1 MFIWIVHRQLEIQ
14 GVADMGID
22 EQLIR
27 RLADRDKQALSEIY
41 DRYHLLVWN
50 FARRNQS
57 DQAGCEK
64 LVHYVFN
71 ELWARPADFKNG
83 RQLAIA
89 LIECCK
95 LKIATQQKIKKCC

>member
-1 MFIWIVHRQLEIQ
+1 MRLVHRQLEIQ
-14 GVADMGID
+14 GVADMSID

-50 FARRNQS
+50 FARRNQA
-57 DQAGCEK
+57 DQASCEE
-64 LVHYVFN
+64 LVHFVFH
-71 ELWARPADFKNG
+71 ELWARPVEFENG
-83 RQLAIA
+83 RKLAIA

-95 LKIATQQKIKKCC
+95 SKMAVQQKMKKCC